1 MLILGGNFA
10 KGAPEGLERFPRIG
24 ANPEKEPGAEGLR
37 VEAFKVNEPLKVLL
51 PRKLSPS
58 RSPRPHGVNPNPSPG
73 HGEVQRLRE
82 SRQTEG
88 QREGSFPCKGRFH
101 RFLTRK
107 AKPLPRDLTTK
118 IESHVV
124 TLKPW
129 LQARHGLEP
138 KVSLPGLA
146 SPLPRRR
153 TGRRRRSDSDT
164 GLQEQ

>member
-1 MLILGGNFA
+1 VVILGGNFA

-24 ANPEKEPGAEGLR
+24 ANSEKEPGAERLR
-37 VEAFKVNEPLKVLL
+37 VEAFKVNEPLKIPL
-51 PRKLSPS
+51 PRKLAP
-58 RSPRPHGVNPNPSPG
+58 PHGMGPHGIYPDPSMG

-88 QREGSFPCKGRFH
+88 QREGSFTCKGRFH

-118 IESHVV
+118 IEGHVV
-124 TLKPW
+124 TLKPG

-146 SPLPRRR
+146 SPLPRRLA
-153 TGRRRRSDSDT
+153 GRRGDSDT